1 MFIVD
6 NKPGDSLLFTIL
18 LVGVGIPVL
27 LLDWIF
33 NSKDSGPAQAIA
45 FVVAMFLFGSAF
57 FFN

>member
-1 MFIVD
+1 MD